1 MTQSS
6 PISQSRPTWRSES
19 VLDVYNLCFAA
30 FLFAS
35 PWLFAFA
42 SRNGKV
48 DDWISSAAVA
58 AIAIAAIVGYANW
71 KEWLNILLGAWL
83 VVSPWVLGFAHTKA
97 MHFSIATGILVA
109 FMATIELILV
119 NFPPETST
127 P

>member
-58 AIAIAAIVGYANW
+58 VVAIAAIVGYANW

>member
-1 MTQSS
+1 MTRSS
-6 PISQSRPTWRSES
+6 LISQPQPMWRRES

-48 DDWISSAAVA
+48 DDWISSAAIA
-58 AIAIAAIVGYANW
+58 AIAITAIVGYANW
-71 KEWLNILLGAWL
+71 KEWLNFLLGAWL
-83 VVSPWVLGFAHTKA
+83 VVSPWVLGFTHGKA
-97 MHFSIATGILVA
+97 MHFSIGIGLAVA

-119 NFPPETST
+119 NFPPENST

>member
-42 SRNGKV
+42 SRNGKL

-83 VVSPWVLGFAHTKA
+83 IVSPWVLGFAHTKA